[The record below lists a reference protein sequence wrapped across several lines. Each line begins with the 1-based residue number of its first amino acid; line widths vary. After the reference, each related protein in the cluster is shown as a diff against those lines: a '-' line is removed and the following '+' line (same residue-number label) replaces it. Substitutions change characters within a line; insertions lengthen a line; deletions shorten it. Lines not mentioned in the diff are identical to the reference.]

1 MIGLALAALMLAQVA
16 TDRPPRPTTEVVE
29 STVRCHAIHGRSGPL
44 TGTVDITVTVGV
56 DGRASAVAT
65 PPGADDRAAAAA
77 QCVGIALRYQPAMD
91 DGRPVS
97 AQLVL
102 PITFPS
108 LPAVKGELRRV
119 IDYCHAPWN
128 AADLREGTGDPMAKV
143 GSVEMVARVGTNGKI
158 KEYQLP
164 AGVLPWM
171 ADAVKCVAD
180 RLDFYPAALRTTLAE
195 SWVVLPLDFNL
206 TDEQHFDAEVTPPSV
221 RSDDAAILAAY
232 RKCYPAG
239 HTGEARINYRITVS
253 RGGRAYRVELLE
265 SSGDPALDEAG
276 RCILRNLAFAA
287 ARRDLRPVESTL
299 NWPILVRPPG

>member
-16 TDRPPRPTTEVVE
+16 TDRPPRPTTDVVE
-29 STVRCHAIHGRSGPL
+29 STIRCHAMHGRGGSL

-65 PPGADDRAAAAA
+65 PPGPDDRAAVAA
-77 QCVGIALRYQPAMD
+77 QCVGIALRYQPAIH
-91 DGRPVS
+91 DGQPVS
-97 AQLVL
+97 EQLVL

-108 LPAVKGELRRV
+108 LPTVRGELRRV
-119 IDYCHAPWN
+119 VDYCHAPWN

-143 GSVEMVARVGTNGKI
+143 GSVDMVARVGTNGKI
-158 KEYQLP
+158 REYQLP

-180 RLDFYPAALRTTLAE
+180 RLDFYPAVLRTTLAE

-206 TDEQHFDAEVTPPSV
+206 TDEQHFDAEVIPPSV
-221 RSDDAAILAAY
+221 RSDNAAILAVY

-239 HTGEARINYRITVS
+239 HAGEARINYRITIS

-276 RCILRNLAFAA
+276 RCILRNLAFTA
-287 ARRDLRPVESTL
+287 ARRDLRPVEATL

>member
-16 TDRPPRPTTEVVE
+16 TDRPPRPTTDVVE
-29 STVRCHAIHGRSGPL
+29 STIRCHAMHGRSGSL

-65 PPGADDRAAAAA
+65 PHGTDDRAAAAA
-77 QCVGIALRYQPAMD
+77 QCVGIALRYQPAMH

-97 AQLVL
+97 EQLVL

-143 GSVEMVARVGTNGKI
+143 GSVDMVARVGTNGKI
-158 KEYQLP
+158 REYQLP

-180 RLDFYPAALRTTLAE
+180 RLDFYPAVLRTTLAE

-206 TDEQHFDAEVTPPSV
+206 TDEQHFDAEVTPPSL
-221 RSDDAAILAAY
+221 RSDDAGILAAY

-239 HTGEARINYRITVS
+239 QSAMITIQYRITIAKT
-253 RGGRAYRVELLE
+253 GRVRKAELLE
-265 SSGDPALDEAG
+265 SSGNPSLDDAG
-276 RCILRNLAFAA
+276 ICILRNLAFIA
-287 ARRDLRPVESTL
+287 ARRGGHAVESTL
-299 NWPILVRPPG
+299 NWPILVRPPD